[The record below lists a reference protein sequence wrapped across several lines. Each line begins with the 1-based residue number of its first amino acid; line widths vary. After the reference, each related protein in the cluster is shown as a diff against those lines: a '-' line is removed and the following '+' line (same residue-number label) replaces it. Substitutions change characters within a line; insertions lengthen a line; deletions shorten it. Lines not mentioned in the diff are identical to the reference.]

1 MHTDIST
8 LLAFK
13 TYLPGTVTMTHTT
26 AISVTEFSRA
36 DPKRVSSMFAKHAK
50 ARLTSN
56 TIRELAE
63 TGGVHP

>member
-1 MHTDIST
+1 MHTGLST

-26 AISVTEFSRA
+26 AMRVTELSRA
-36 DPKRVSSMFAKHAK
+36 DPKRVSSMFAKHVK

-56 TIRELAE
+56 TIRALAE